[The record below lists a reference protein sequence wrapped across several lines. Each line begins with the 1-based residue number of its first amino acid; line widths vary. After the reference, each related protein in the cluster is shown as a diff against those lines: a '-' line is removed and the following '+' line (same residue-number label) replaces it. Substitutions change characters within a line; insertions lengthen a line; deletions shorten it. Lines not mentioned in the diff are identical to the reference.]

1 MQQKAEV
8 PQSSTPSK
16 LSAKNFVSAS
26 DKVKTSV
33 WDIILKVCNGK
44 DILERKETL
53 QNNCTNITKDSDAES
68 TNVNHH
74 PEARPSLHATE
85 LKNL

>member
-33 WDIILKVCNGK
+33 WDIILKVCKTCDGK

-53 QNNCTNITKDSDAES
+53 QNNCTNITKDSDAAES
-68 TNVNHH
+68 S
-74 PEARPSLHATE
+74 PGSPAQSSRD
-85 LKNL
+85 